1 MGQNDL
7 MSHYDLNRLGWQQ
20 FEHLVQA
27 LALRELGSGVRLFG
41 SGSDGGREATFDGA
55 VDFATGGGVP
65 WEGYGVIQVKHRE
78 RPTTTTA
85 DWKWF
90 LVEVEDELKKWEKRS
105 AVPPGQSGPRI
116 PQYFIFATNVTLTG
130 TESSGG
136 VDSFNRLLDKF
147 KSRLKLK
154 GWFAWDY
161 NQLRGLVDIHPDIRQ
176 TYLEQIST
184 GDFIAGLEAS
194 LPKVVALT
202 GKQLAIHAASELQS
216 RQSVRIGDSGYGSG
230 SKLRLS
236 EIGID
241 LPCVLQRDEK
251 DEHRHVARH
260 LIGVGDAV
268 FRPDSGL
275 GATGVVLVGGPGQG
289 KSTIAQIIAHAYRIA
304 FIEDTDPNL
313 LGPKSAQNVDAMRK
327 RLEVQSIPVPVR
339 RRWPIFLDLAKLG
352 TSMADTKAAPSI
364 LRYIASSILIA
375 GKAVDT
381 ANLLNWMTAW
391 PVCLILDGLDE
402 VPSAIVRSELVNAL
416 SSFVTEL
423 SSRNVDLF
431 LIATTRPQGY
441 KGEFEEALP
450 TTTATLSYFTETEA
464 LSYADALISLRSE
477 DDPELVSRVTE
488 RLFNAVHQRL
498 TGSLMTTPLQ
508 VTIMAALAER
518 AVALPTTRYEL
529 FDDYYST
536 IYDREVAKAPEFDML
551 RMLRSHVN
559 AVQEGAGL
567 ALHIAAEKPESLDAL
582 LTHKE
587 VSKIL
592 MRRLRDAGYADDDA
606 KGMSKEL
613 LSLTSDRLVL
623 LVSPHG
629 TEYRFEVRSIQE
641 YMAARALT
649 EGEDET
655 VLERLRSLI
664 PSIHWRNVWLL
675 AAGKLLQTKEHLG
688 PKITAMLASFDG
700 ADREAGVIMA
710 AAGLAGDLYLDGW
723 ASDFPV
729 LREAI
734 LDLALKQLLDLS
746 DEVEWQISRIM
757 SDALAP
763 GRTSE
768 GGVMLEALARHSARS
783 NSNVATKILQ
793 QYKFSPDP
801 IGNVA
806 RTVLSHDRKYV
817 KPEARD
823 TISRA
828 FILISKAEWKRTSQ
842 YDEVLKTLVSPEKA
856 AVRTEGFSLSVTGR
870 TATMMPVPLFESLS
884 DRKLREELV
893 EGVRYFSNRDPDVA
907 HFVTS
912 ILRYWASRAVVG
924 HSLFIC
930 K

>member
-1 MGQNDL
+1 

-27 LALRELGSGVRLFG
+27 LALKELGSGVRLFG

-55 VDFATGGGVP
+55 IDFPKGGGAP
-65 WEGYGVIQVKHRE
+65 WEGYGVLQVKHRE

-90 LVEVEDELKKWEKRS
+90 LDEVEIELKKWEKRS
-105 AVPPGQSGPRI
+105 AASSGKPGAKF

-130 TESSGG
+130 TESTGG
-136 VDSFNRLLDKF
+136 IDGFDHLLNNFKTRLN
-147 KSRLKLK
+147 LK

-161 NQLRGLVDIHPDIRQ
+161 TQLRGLIEVHPDVRQ

-184 GDFIAGLEAS
+184 GDLIASLEAS

-202 GKQLAIHAASELQS
+202 GKQLAIHAASELQN
-216 RQSVRIGDSGYGSG
+216 RQWVRIGDSGYGSG

-236 EIGID
+236 DIGID
-241 LPCVLQRDEK
+241 LPCVLEHDEEDK
-251 DEHRHVARH
+251 HRRVARH
-260 LIGVGDAV
+260 LISVGDAV

-289 KSTIAQIIAHAYRIA
+289 KSTIAQIVAHAYRIA
-304 FIEDTDPNL
+304 FIEDINAEL
-313 LGPKSAQNVDAMRK
+313 LGPTSAQNIDAMRK
-327 RLEVQSIPVPVR
+327 RLEAQSIPIPIR
-339 RRWPIFLDLAKLG
+339 RRWPIFVDLAKFGSSLARTG
-352 TSMADTKAAPSI
+352 DAPSI
-364 LRYIASSILIA
+364 LRYIANSILIA
-375 GKAVDT
+375 GKEADTVD
-381 ANLLNWMTAW
+381 LLNWMTAW

-402 VPSAIVRSELVNAL
+402 VPNAVVRSDLVKAL

-450 TTTATLSYFTETEA
+450 TSTATLSYFTQTEA
-464 LSYADALISLRSE
+464 LSYADALIGLRSE
-477 DDPELVSRVTE
+477 DDPELAVRVTE

-498 TGSLMTTPLQ
+498 TGRLMTTPLQ
-508 VTIMAALAER
+508 VTIMTALAER

-536 IYDREVAKAPEFDML
+536 IYDREIAKAPEFAML
-551 RMLRSHVN
+551 RTLRSHVN

-567 ALHIAAEKPESLDAL
+567 ALHIAAERPESPDAL
-582 LTHKE
+582 LRHKD

-592 MRRLRDAGYADDDA
+592 MRRLRNAGYADDEA

-629 TEYRFEVRSIQE
+629 TVYRFEVRSIQE

-649 EGEDET
+649 EGEDEI
-655 VLERLRSLI
+655 VLERLRCLI

-675 AAGKLLQTKEHLG
+675 AAGKLLQTKEHLA
-688 PKITAMLASFDG
+688 PKITSMLASFD
-700 ADREAGVIMA
+700 ATSQESSVIMA

-729 LREAI
+729 LREAM
-734 LDLALKQLLDLS
+734 LDLAFTQLLDLN
-746 DEVEWQISRIM
+746 DEVEAQILRIM
-757 SDALAP
+757 SDALTP
-763 GRTSE
+763 GRTGEE
-768 GGVMLEALARHSARS
+768 GILLKALARHSRKS
-783 NSNVATKILQ
+783 SSNVATKILQ
-793 QYKFSPDP
+793 QYKASPDP
-801 IGNVA
+801 IGNLA
-806 RTVLSHDRKYV
+806 RTALSHGRKYV

-823 TISRA
+823 SVSRA
-828 FILISKAEWKRTSQ
+828 FIVVSKSDWKRTSK
-842 YDEVLKTLVSPEKA
+842 YDSVLQMLAAPGKATAQAEGQHLPRSERAVS
-856 AVRTEGFSLSVTGR
+856 V
-870 TATMMPVPLFESLS
+870 MPVPVLESLN
-884 DRKLREELV
+884 DRRFRDELV
-893 EGVRYFSNRDPDVA
+893 EGVRYFSNREPDVA
-907 HFVTS
+907 HFITS
-912 ILRYWASRAVVG
+912 LLRYWASREIVG
-924 HSLFIC
+924 HSLVTPE
-930 K
+930 